1 MLKVFSALK
10 PLDFA
15 VLILLASLTILSGA
29 AAWSGDGEGA
39 VTVKGPEGSW
49 IFPRSAVETLRVPGP
64 LGVTVVELKNGRAR
78 VLSSPCTNQ
87 TCVAAGAIHS
97 RGRWIAC
104 LPNRVLVSVSGEA
117 EIDGAAW

>member
-1 MLKVFSALK
+1 MLKGFSVLK

-15 VLILLASLTILSGA
+15 VLILLAALTILSGA
-29 AAWSGDGEGA
+29 AAWSGGGEGA
-39 VTVKGPEGSW
+39 VTVKGPGGSW
-49 IFPRSAVETLRVPGP
+49 VFPRSAGETLRVPGP
-64 LGVTVVELKNGRAR
+64 LGETVVELKDGRAR

-87 TCVAAGAIHS
+87 TCVAAGAVHS
-97 RGRWIAC
+97 RGQWIAC